1 MGNNISTNLEDVKLN
16 SNEDTRE
23 IEESIKKIKT
33 MVWILLKILMYLKM
47 IEYSC

>member
-1 MGNNISTNLEDVKLN
+1 MGNTISTNLEDVKLN
-16 SNEDTRE
+16 SNEDKRE

-47 IEYSC
+47 IEHSC